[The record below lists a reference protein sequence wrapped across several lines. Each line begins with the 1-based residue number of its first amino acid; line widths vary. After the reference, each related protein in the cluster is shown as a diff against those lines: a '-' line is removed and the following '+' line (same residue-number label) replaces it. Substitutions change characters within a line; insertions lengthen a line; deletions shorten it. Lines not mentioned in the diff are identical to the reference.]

1 MRDLPVARDL
11 LHRND
16 IPVRETPTGE
26 VFAPAEAALGAAIVF
41 RAG

>member
-16 IPVRETPTGE
+16 IPVRETPGGDLL
-26 VFAPAEAALGAAIVF
+26 VPAKAALGTAVVF
-41 RAG
+41 RAE